1 MIADLERVRH
11 DDPLVPARA
20 DGPDVR
26 TVLMRMV
33 AAGLRAGSS
42 GTRPDVKR
50 PVSLTVARANGTCR
64 QSHARR
70 RRAPTV
76 RTAARLWLCPGVL
89 PGVYEPRSAAG
100 TVLHQVVRTHL
111 ERFLAET
118 AAATDGV
125 GVPRFIEREF
135 RDFLDCGALGRGFA
149 RVRCDACRF
158 ERLVPFS
165 CKGRGGGLWA
175 RGHDRD
181 AGRRGTDS
189 RSDGGGHIAG
199 SHPGRGRPARGCRTG
214 RRRRALRHF
223 RTGGSHPRACGHAI
237 KRCAA

>member
-1 MIADLERVRH
+1 
-11 DDPLVPARA
+11 
-20 DGPDVR
+20 
-26 TVLMRMV
+26 MRMV

-42 GTRPDVKR
+42 GTGPDVKR
-50 PVSLTVARANGTCR
+50 PVSLTVARANGTCL

-125 GVPRFIEREF
+125 GVPDRPPPACPSPLPDRGQSPGSL
-135 RDFLDCGALGRGFA
+135 RTRHQALRRLGAG
-149 RVRCDACRF
+149 
-158 ERLVPFS
+158 
-165 CKGRGGGLWA
+165 
-175 RGHDRD
+175 
-181 AGRRGTDS
+181 AGRSCSRGSLRWTS
-189 RSDGGGHIAG
+189 S
-199 SHPGRGRPARGCRTG
+199 PVRTV
-214 RRRRALRHF
+214 AA
-223 RTGGSHPRACGHAI
+223 ACA
-237 KRCAA
+237 